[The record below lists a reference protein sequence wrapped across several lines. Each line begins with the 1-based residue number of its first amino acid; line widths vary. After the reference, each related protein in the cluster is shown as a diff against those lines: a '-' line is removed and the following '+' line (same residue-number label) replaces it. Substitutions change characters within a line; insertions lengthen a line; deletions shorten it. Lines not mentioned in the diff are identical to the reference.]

1 MSICQSIGALWGV
14 NFIILIVLIVEV
26 DDSHKYFQYI
36 KKFIGE
42 HIGIFVVCYIS
53 TVIMVIWLLQT

>member
-1 MSICQSIGALWGV
+1 MSIYQIIGAIWGV

-36 KKFIGE
+36 NKFIGK
-42 HIGIFVVCYIS
+42 HLGVFVACYIS